1 MSGVTVPPVVQSA
14 VAQEFSV
21 LQALSAHYLA
31 GKTLSAPVLMS
42 LAAALSAEVNNVKGL
57 SSADKKK
64 LVCDIV
70 DLSLQNALS
79 VTNASIGSPAI
90 TAEEQIALNYVSKNV
105 IPTSVDLLVAASRG
119 KLNLNAVA
127 SKGWADCMSCTPA
140 AIAQIRGPAWDIAEK
155 FATAAVASAE
165 AAKGGSIADIAKAA
179 VSGGVVAAAAE
190 AEAKIQAITKVTDL
204 SGVVV
209 DLSGAVVDLSGVVVD
224 LSGAVVDLSG
234 AVVDLSGVVVDVSG
248 VVVDVSGASVP
259 AGALPPAVYQ

>member
-79 VTNASIGSPAI
+79 VTNAGIGLSAI

-155 FATAAVASAE
+155 FATAAVAVASAE
-165 AAKGGSIADIAKAA
+165 VAKGGSIADIAKAT
-179 VSGGVVAAAAE
+179 VSGGLVAAE
-190 AEAKIQAITKVTDL
+190 AEIQAIITKVTDL
-204 SGVVV
+204 SG
-209 DLSGAVVDLSGVVVD
+209 AVVD

-234 AVVDLSGVVVDVSG
+234 AVVDLSGVVVDI
-248 VVVDVSGASVP
+248 SGASVP
-259 AGALPPAVYQ
+259 VGALPPAVPVTL